1 MTEVIKIL
9 LIEDDEDDYF
19 LTSDYLERCDS
30 PKFLLTWATDSD
42 SAIEALKQDTFD
54 LCLLDFLLG
63 AENALDV
70 IDKLKANQYN
80 LPVVILTGQ
89 SDSTVDEM
97 VMRAGAADY
106 LQKSEIESPRFMRT
120 IRYALVRRDIENER
134 MERNKV
140 EQKNKAKDKFL
151 AHLGHELRT
160 PLTSILG
167 YTELLIDDARNSPF
181 QQELSIIHSNG
192 KHLLSLLNDLLD
204 MSRIMADKLELNMKE
219 VNLAAFLTDIHSLMQ
234 LNAKDKGLSLNV
246 VPKTK
251 LPEFIRTD
259 PTRLRQILINLI
271 TNAVKFTDKGS
282 ITLTIEMEP
291 SKVSQQS
298 ESYAES
304 KALESVL
311 RFTVDDTGIGMA
323 PDKLDNI
330 FHPFE
335 QIEDVMRANHGGAG
349 LGLAICKELVCK
361 LEGDIS
367 VSSKM
372 GEGSSFSFFINPGN
386 LSDQTFDELS
396 LGQVAPVEPSNLNM
410 QLTGKVLIVDDLR
423 EIRRLTGHLVS
434 QSKADISYAE
444 NGVKALE
451 AVLQADEQNAP
462 FNLVLMDIHMPVMN
476 GIEALHAI
484 RRHGKDLPVIAVT
497 AASRKGLKESL
508 IREGFNDVIGKP
520 IDRFALASLLTLYL
534 PEDNPVTFS
543 NVETQVS
550 GMPINKPFAPER
562 PETRVKLDVPSPL
575 KPQQE
580 KLPTSEVKSAEH
592 EEKQT
597 QPSAKRVLVVEDDE
611 DAAELLQLFLTHLGC
626 EVVKSLCGSDALD
639 AVDEQSFDHILMDLT
654 LPDYDG
660 YELAKK
666 IKLQQTSCKLTIVS
680 GHQADESTM
689 RSIGI
694 DSALLKPVT
703 KNDLESILV

>member
-19 LTSDYLERCDS
+19 LTSDYLERCES
-30 PKFLLTWATDSD
+30 TQFELTWVTDSD
-42 SAIEALKQDTFD
+42 AALEALKERSFD

-70 IDKLKANQYN
+70 LSILKANQFN
-80 LPVVILTGQ
+80 VPVVILTGQ
-89 SDSTVDEM
+89 SDAMVDEM

-134 MERNKV
+134 IERNKV

-204 MSRIMADKLELNMKE
+204 MSRIMADKLELNVKR
-219 VNLAAFLTDIHSLMQ
+219 VNLASFLTDIHSLMQ

-246 VPKTK
+246 VAKTK
-251 LPEFIRTD
+251 MPEFIQTD
-259 PTRLRQILINLI
+259 PTRLRQILLNLI
-271 TNAVKFTDKGS
+271 TNAVKFTDSGT
-282 ITLTIEMEP
+282 ITLTIEVET
-291 SKVSQQS
+291 SDTENQ
-298 ESYAES
+298 AEQ
-304 KALESVL
+304 AHSVL

-323 PDKLDNI
+323 PDKLENI

-335 QIEDVMRANHGGAG
+335 QIEDVMRTNHGGAG

-361 LEGDIS
+361 LDGDIS
-367 VSSKM
+367 VTSRM
-372 GEGSSFSFFINPGN
+372 GEGSSFSFYINPGDISAQS
-386 LSDQTFDELS
+386 LEELT
-396 LGQVAPVEPSNLNM
+396 LGQLSVVEPANLNL

-484 RRHGKDLPVIAVT
+484 RRHGKNLPVIAVT

-520 IDRFALASLLTLYL
+520 IDRFALASLLSLYL
-534 PEDNPVTFS
+534 PADNPVTFS
-543 NVETQVS
+543 NVEAQVS
-550 GMPINKPFAPER
+550 GMPTTKPFAPEAGLPR
-562 PETRVKLDVPSPL
+562 HHDSNVDIPDIMKAHSPSSPI
-575 KPQQE
+575 QQTNE
-580 KLPTSEVKSAEH
+580 IKGSVVEADAPKTSK
-592 EEKQT
+592 K
-597 QPSAKRVLVVEDDE
+597 KILVVEDDE

-626 EVVKSLCGSDALD
+626 DVVKSLCGNDALE
-639 AVDEQSFDHILMDLT
+639 AINEHRFDHVLMDLT

-660 YELAKK
+660 YELAKMLK
-666 IKLQQTSCKLTIVS
+666 SQQSDCKLTIVS
-680 GHQADESTM
+680 GHQADKNTM
-689 RSIGI
+689 LSIGI
-694 DSALLKPVT
+694 DSSLLKPVT
-703 KNDLESILV
+703 KDDLESVII